1 MSIITASIAPSDLA
15 GPPTS
20 RGSASA
26 DPAEFAVELQ
36 TATDGA
42 ASSTGGQAGT
52 TTDPAGGLAQAGPVA
67 PALVPTEPHTPAAAG
82 GSTAPQA
89 TAPGAAPVVPTA
101 DPAGTGTSAVP
112 LGAQPTGAAPLA
124 AVPQDSPA
132 QGAAPQG
139 AAPQGA
145 APQYA
150 APASELPASG
160 AAPASD
166 QPSVG
171 HRTGRHAAGD
181 ALPSPISASAAAS
194 ATVLPPAASAVAS
207 SPLAAHPAATTP
219 GDDTS
224 TVAAAADVLTA
235 PGQPAPGQ
243 PGASQ
248 PGVSQ
253 PGVSQPAGPVRAGS
267 RAAALTDASGGNA
280 ADLGSASSSQP
291 APAPATVPVLPG
303 LETAPPVPAAAAIGN
318 LARPAA
324 RVVAAPTSAPQA
336 FAAALAQPT
345 VSQPASAA
353 SIGAPAAPQAPAPL
367 NQQLAPPL
375 LGLRTAGEGTHV
387 LTLTVSPDAVG
398 PVTVR
403 AHVTGD
409 TMRIELSAPT
419 GQGTDALKAMLPDL
433 KRDLAQGG
441 LGSALTIA
449 SPGSDSSAAGS
460 QNPFGGAGG
469 AFDQNDR
476 PNYFRSTGSS
486 TVPVSAGSSTATTVG
501 ATSALD
507 VLV

>member
-1 MSIITASIAPSDLA
+1 
-15 GPPTS
+15 
-20 RGSASA
+20 
-26 DPAEFAVELQ
+26 
-36 TATDGA
+36 
-42 ASSTGGQAGT
+42 
-52 TTDPAGGLAQAGPVA
+52 
-67 PALVPTEPHTPAAAG
+67 
-82 GSTAPQA
+82 
-89 TAPGAAPVVPTA
+89 
-101 DPAGTGTSAVP
+101 
-112 LGAQPTGAAPLA
+112 
-124 AVPQDSPA
+124 
-132 QGAAPQG
+132 
-139 AAPQGA
+139 
-145 APQYA
+145 
-150 APASELPASG
+150 
-160 AAPASD
+160 
-166 QPSVG
+166 
-171 HRTGRHAAGD
+171 
-181 ALPSPISASAAAS
+181 
-194 ATVLPPAASAVAS
+194 
-207 SPLAAHPAATTP
+207 
-219 GDDTS
+219 
-224 TVAAAADVLTA
+224 
-235 PGQPAPGQ
+235 
-243 PGASQ
+243 
-248 PGVSQ
+248 
-253 PGVSQPAGPVRAGS
+253 
-267 RAAALTDASGGNA
+267 
-280 ADLGSASSSQP
+280 
-291 APAPATVPVLPG
+291 VPVLPG

>member
-243 PGASQ
+243 PGA
-248 PGVSQ
+248 SQ

>member
-132 QGAAPQG
+132 QGAAPQD

>member
-139 AAPQGA
+139 AAPQ
-145 APQYA
+145 YA

-181 ALPSPISASAAAS
+181 ALPGPISASAAAS

>member
-132 QGAAPQG
+132 QGAAPQD

-181 ALPSPISASAAAS
+181 ALPGPISASAAAS

-243 PGASQ
+243 PGA
-248 PGVSQ
+248 SQ

>member
-181 ALPSPISASAAAS
+181 ALPGPISASAAAS

-224 TVAAAADVLTA
+224 TVAAAADVLT
-235 PGQPAPGQ
+235 APGQ

>member
-139 AAPQGA
+139 AAPQ
-145 APQYA
+145 YA

-181 ALPSPISASAAAS
+181 ALPGPISASAAAS

-243 PGASQ
+243 PGA
-248 PGVSQ
+248 SQ

>member
-132 QGAAPQG
+132 QG